1 MKRTIK
7 LRESELRKMISDSVR
22 STINETLS
30 HEDRLRQYI
39 GKYAS
44 QIKTMLDVMELDGPN
59 GKNYLRDLLQKQK
72 VTFVDDLWNV
82 YFEMKEFA
90 KTSDQRRQEE
100 EDLAAMPDGGWEHFG
115 Y

>member
-7 LRESELRKMISDSVR
+7 LRESELKRMISESVR
-22 STINETLS
+22 RALNETLS
-30 HEDRLRQYI
+30 HEDRLRQCI

-44 QIKTMLDVMELDGPN
+44 QIKTMLDGMELDGPN
-59 GKNYLRDLLQKQK
+59 GKNYLRDLLQKQN

-82 YFEMKEFA
+82 YSEMKEFA

-100 EDLAAMPDGGWEHFG
+100 EDLAAMPDGGWERFG